1 MPTISREAITAV
13 VLAGGRA
20 SRMGGVDKGL
30 VPVRGRPMIAYVL
43 EALDSQVGKMLI
55 NANRNTERYADFGYQ
70 VVSDTLEG
78 FQGPLAGV
86 AAGLAAATTHYVVTA
101 PCDSPLVGDDLV
113 TRLATALTDQQADVA
128 VAHDGERDHPV
139 FLLLRRD
146 LRADLEAFLRSG
158 GRKID
163 LWFARHRVTRAD
175 FSDRPEAFANINSA
189 DERLALEQRL
199 TEHMA

>member
-1 MPTISREAITAV
+1 
-13 VLAGGRA
+13 
-20 SRMGGVDKGL
+20 
-30 VPVRGRPMIAYVL
+30 
-43 EALDSQVGKMLI
+43 
-55 NANRNTERYADFGYQ
+55 
-70 VVSDTLEG
+70 
-78 FQGPLAGV
+78 
-86 AAGLAAATTHYVVTA
+86 VTA

-113 TRLATALTDQQADVA
+113 TRLASALTGYQADVA

-139 FLLLRRD
+139 FLLLSRG

-163 LWFARHRVTRAD
+163 LWFARHRVARAD